1 MNRTAEVATAGASR
15 RRYGVVRRL
24 VAGLLAAIPIVAVRA
39 GAWACVVVI
48 AYLSLVPHNMEIRTP
63 LPGGLEHAIAYAGA
77 GALMKLGYPRRTFW
91 LIASGFFAY
100 SSVLEVLQAFVP
112 GRHSEIEGALWSG
125 SGALLGACATAYLFR
140 WTGSTFR
147 PVRSK

>member
-1 MNRTAEVATAGASR
+1 MNRTAEGATAGASR

-63 LPGGLEHAIAYAGA
+63 LPGVLSTRSRTR
-77 GALMKLGYPRRTFW
+77 AL
-91 LIASGFFAY
+91 
-100 SSVLEVLQAFVP
+100 
-112 GRHSEIEGALWSG
+112 ALS
-125 SGALLGACATAYLFR
+125 
-140 WTGSTFR
+140 
-147 PVRSK
+147 